1 MCSLGYVI
9 KKGKKRNKQNKGEI
23 RRGTVQRALPRQLR
37 ETRARA
43 KEENN
48 KNERVYSWQKSVITD
63 WGLRACGS
71 IILKRDMRLV
81 AMNEM
86 RVVEMRQEE
95 QIPNGAG
102 EAGNGAMM
110 TRVFAPHE
118 SVHCASSSFSVAA
131 TRTRP

>member
-1 MCSLGYVI
+1 MAQSSGRCRGDY
-9 KKGKKRNKQNKGEI
+9 G
-23 RRGTVQRALPRQLR
+23 RREPVQRKT
-37 ETRARA
+37 TRMSGFTAGRRA
-43 KEENN
+43 FLLIG
-48 KNERVYSWQKSVITD
+48 VC
-63 WGLRACGS
+63 GACGS

-95 QIPNGAG
+95 EIPNGAV
-102 EAGNGAMM
+102 EADNGATM

-131 TRTRP
+131 TRTRPRFVCCHDTLL

>member
-1 MCSLGYVI
+1 MSGFTAGRRASLLIGVC
-9 KKGKKRNKQNKGEI
+9 G
-23 RRGTVQRALPRQLR
+23 
-37 ETRARA
+37 
-43 KEENN
+43 
-48 KNERVYSWQKSVITD
+48 
-63 WGLRACGS
+63 ACGS

-102 EAGNGAMM
+102 EAGNGATM

-118 SVHCASSSFSVAA
+118 SVQCASSSFSVAA

>member
-1 MCSLGYVI
+1 MSGFTAGRRVSSLIGI
-9 KKGKKRNKQNKGEI
+9 CG
-23 RRGTVQRALPRQLR
+23 
-37 ETRARA
+37 
-43 KEENN
+43 
-48 KNERVYSWQKSVITD
+48 
-63 WGLRACGS
+63 ACGS

-95 QIPNGAG
+95 IPNGAG

-110 TRVFAPHE
+110 TQVFAPHQ

-131 TRTRP
+131 TRTRPRFVCCHDTLL

>member
-1 MCSLGYVI
+1 M
-9 KKGKKRNKQNKGEI
+9 
-23 RRGTVQRALPRQLR
+23 
-37 ETRARA
+37 RARA

-48 KNERVYSWQKSVITD
+48 KNERVYSWQKSVFI
-63 WGLRACGS
+63 GVCGACGS

-102 EAGNGAMM
+102 EAGNGATM

-118 SVHCASSSFSVAA
+118 SVYCASSSFSVAA
-131 TRTRP
+131 TSTRP